1 MKIWLLT
8 VALGF
13 PSERSGLPF
22 VTEQKCKQAA
32 AEAAFIVPGVRYYC
46 NQVQRTDEHNLF
58 FIELAQSKERLRR
71 ARAAR
76 RQERVMKAL
85 YNIE

>member
-1 MKIWLLT
+1 MTIWILT

-13 PSERSGLPF
+13 PPEGSGLPF
-22 VTEQKCKQAA
+22 VTEQKCKEAA
-32 AEAAFIVPGVRYYC
+32 AMAAFTVPGEKYYC
-46 NQVQRTDEHNLF
+46 REVQRTDEHNLF
-58 FIELAQSKERLRR
+58 FIELAQSKEKLRR

-76 RQERVMKAL
+76 RQERAQKAL